1 MAKRLRTQ
9 KRPRGGQSAGRTDRS
24 ARSSKPKRGEGKR
37 GAPSL
42 LSKGPITSE
51 VPQPLGGG
59 APTHRWPSLDKGSC
73 ARVGLSPLHPAR
85 DVWCNPGAPPSSL
98 IGDQAWSARP
108 SSILP
113 FCSWAR
119 SPRVASRFPV
129 GGLGRQS
136 ARGRVLTPSP
146 ARSVGGAARGRA
158 DSRAW
163 RPGLCGA
170 GAAPG
175 RASSPARRVLSGRG
189 RVGSCARRLCAF
201 PVSLAPARASCWP
214 QTLRTAQLHPKTS
227 QRSRTQ
233 SP

>member
-1 MAKRLRTQ
+1 MVKRLQTQ
-9 KRPRGGQSAGRTDRS
+9 RRPRGGQSAGGTDRS
-24 ARSSKPKRGEGKR
+24 ARSSKLKLGEGKR
-37 GAPSL
+37 EAPCL
-42 LSKGPITSE
+42 LRKGPITPE
-51 VPQPLGGG
+51 VPQALGGRPPTG
-59 APTHRWPSLDKGSC
+59 GPAWIKGRERAWAPLLCILQRMYG
-73 ARVGLSPLHPAR
+73 
-85 DVWCNPGAPPSSL
+85 CNPGAPPSL

-129 GGLGRQS
+129 GGLGRQR

-189 RVGSCARRLCAF
+189 RVGSCARRFCAL
-201 PVSLAPARASCWP
+201 PAPRGPARASCRP
-214 QTLRTAQLHPKTS
+214 QTPRTAQLHPKAS
-227 QRSRTQ
+227 RRSRTQ

>member
-24 ARSSKPKRGEGKR
+24 ARSSKPKLGEGKR

-59 APTHRWPSLDKGSC
+59 RPPTGGPAWIKGLARAWASLLCILQEMCG
-73 ARVGLSPLHPAR
+73 
-85 DVWCNPGAPPSSL
+85 CNPGAPPSSL